1 MLGNCIRHRTSF
13 IPKPYSQLCRKAHHN
28 NKYYYYA
35 YTEMLGE
42 PQAPGEKDNR
52 YIPSNDEYVPR
63 ARLQSL
69 GAGHVAVGDELL
81 GLVGLGR

>member
-13 IPKPYSQLCRKAHHN
+13 IPTPYSQLCRKAHHN
-28 NKYYYYA
+28 NNYA
-35 YTEMLGE
+35 YIEMLGE
-42 PQAPGEKDNR
+42 PQASPGEKDNR
-52 YIPSNDEYVPR
+52 YIPSNDEYIPR

-81 GLVGLGR
+81 GLMCLGR